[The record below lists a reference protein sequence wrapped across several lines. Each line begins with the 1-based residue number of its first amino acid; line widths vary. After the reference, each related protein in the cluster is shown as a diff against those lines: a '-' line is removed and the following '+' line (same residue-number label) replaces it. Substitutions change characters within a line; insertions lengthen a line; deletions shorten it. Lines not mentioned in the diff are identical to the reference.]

1 MQTSA
6 PKQKIAQM
14 KFDVRRCL
22 LACEFRTRSLLNN
35 NCVNI
40 RSRVAGDYLILQ
52 VCLLLVQLP
61 CDRVLTMPLILYTA
75 ATTEMWRCVSTK
87 IYIYLIVCKKQHL
100 KKLITFFIKCI
111 NTEYYSIKCYPRG
124 YFTTIETIL

>member
-1 MQTSA
+1 MKMTRISKKIPKTSSRLTYHNELLGHA
-6 PKQKIAQM
+6 NKQKQKIAQIE
-14 KFDVRRCL
+14 FDVRRCL

-40 RSRVAGDYLILQ
+40 RSRVARDYLVLQ

-75 ATTEMWRCVSTK
+75 AMTEM
-87 IYIYLIVCKKQHL
+87 
-100 KKLITFFIKCI
+100 
-111 NTEYYSIKCYPRG
+111 
-124 YFTTIETIL
+124 